1 MVPQSNS
8 NKMKIKGKEI
18 NLKNIGKI
26 ILSIA
31 LGTGIGLIVYGIF
44 LYFNIAIF
52 GWNLGLIFAP
62 LAAGYVETVVANR
75 ILGRNLG
82 AISAFILFIDTTI
95 YSFILKNPT
104 LGTNLIT
111 AGSIIV
117 ILQAAFPTLINYILL
132 VIIGAIISNLSWS
145 FKKIIRTL
153 KKIKSHIRWETE
165 NIEEEIIEED
175 IYFDENESNE
185 RLNSLNFFFITST
198 DMENRKHELLGIYQS
213 EVVIENKVKIK
224 LKDDELEKKN
234 LKNIK
239 EGKDKCLIN
248 LSKKIKEAGGNG
260 ILDLHIQY
268 GLIGLGTDYIHI
280 TATGMG
286 INILKE

>member
-1 MVPQSNS
+1 
-8 NKMKIKGKEI
+8 MKIKGKEI
-18 NLKNIGKI
+18 DLKNIGKI

-82 AISAFILFIDTTI
+82 AISAFILFIDTTV